1 MKISENI
8 LFYRNIYLHLKQHTD
23 IRRNEKCKHTS
34 TATHC
39 LDLGVRT
46 YPCASTF
53 DRDEKERISRYDR
66 LLSIVFLVIVVFIV
80 ILFFFVL
87 VFVFA
92 ELLK

>member
-1 MKISENI
+1 MYYIVIFVYCQNI
-8 LFYRNIYLHLKQHTD
+8 NLHLKQHTD

-66 LLSIVFLVIVVFIV
+66 LLSIFFLVIVVFIV
-80 ILFFFVL
+80 ILFFLFL
-87 VFVFA
+87 FLF
-92 ELLK
+92 LLSC